1 MTTLPLLHPLSAAC
15 HPQPYAYYAQL
26 QEGDALRWFPDLKL
40 WVASRAAAVEAVLA
54 SPLCAVRPQ
63 AEKIPAAIAGSSAAQ
78 IFDQLIRMNE
88 GDAHAIPKRV
98 LQTTLRSLDM
108 TRIAQRTACFADQL
122 ATATRPFDGAALTHW
137 THALPVYVVG
147 DMLGFS
153 ADELPALH
161 HWIKDFV
168 QCLSPLSN
176 AAQLQDASVA
186 AEKLLQRFGDL
197 VRQHVRPPDADADFI
212 TRVQREAQ
220 SAGWDHCKALLCNL
234 IGLLSQT
241 YEASAGLI
249 GNALV
254 LLHQRPELQAYLA
267 TEAPGAAWLS
277 LVEEVCRIDSPVQN
291 TRRFVEQDCVIAGV
305 QLRRGDAVLLLLA
318 AANRDPLA
326 NPDPAN
332 FAMQRSQRRLY
343 SFGHGRHACPGQ
355 TLALGIAAAALPGL
369 LHAHPSLLHT
379 ALQWHYRPSLNGR
392 IPQFTQA

>member
-1 MTTLPLLHPLSAAC
+1 MFIAA
-15 HPQPYAYYAQL
+15 QQ
-26 QEGDALRWFPDLKL
+26 R
-40 WVASRAAAVEAVLA
+40 R
-54 SPLCAVRPQ
+54 
-63 AEKIPAAIAGSSAAQ
+63 AIAGRECRSRKIVAA
-78 IFDQLIRMNE
+78 FR
-88 GDAHAIPKRV
+88 
-98 LQTTLRSLDM
+98 RS
-108 TRIAQRTACFADQL
+108 
-122 ATATRPFDGAALTHW
+122 GAATC
-137 THALPVYVVG
+137 
-147 DMLGFS
+147 
-153 ADELPALH
+153 
-161 HWIKDFV
+161 
-168 QCLSPLSN
+168 Q
-176 AAQLQDASVA
+176 
-186 AEKLLQRFGDL
+186 
-197 VRQHVRPPDADADFI
+197 PDADADFI

-254 LLHQRPELQAYLA
+254 PLHQRPELRAYLA

-305 QLRRGDAVLLLLA
+305 QLRRGDAILLLLA
-318 AANRDPLA
+318 AANRDLLA

-332 FAMQRSQRRLY
+332 FAMQRTQRRLY
-343 SFGHGRHACPGQ
+343 SFGHGRHACPGK

-379 ALQWHYRPSLNGR
+379 ALHWHYHPSLNGR